1 MESSSKTSPAVD
13 ARQLSPME
21 KLPDNVLELIFSRL
35 RGRDLLNAALVS
47 KHLLSVALSCGTFSQ
62 ANHFLR

>member
-1 MESSSKTSPAVD
+1 
-13 ARQLSPME
+13 ME